1 MLRQKLIINI
11 SNCCILLVF
20 SLHTLLTMHGHRNLK
35 LVYTC
40 ISSPPLYQW
49 WCVTLIL
56 SLTVLGLHHRI
67 VVMSD
72 VVEKKNRRGVMLQKS
87 CWKFYHILLT
97 LQSSNNCPHNSFLT
111 WLGLLALFV
120 YRCVLMLSEEESHMA
135 VCICRSGS
143 EFCIICFAVL
153 GTVWLSLGVC
163 KFSKSRRNLS
173 ILCVSMVLWNMSHT
187 EVSQILGAAVQNEAT
202 WAMYARCG
210 HLCQSDTVEL
220 AEMYERKWDQSV
232 HIDSTCLVVAMVCF
246 TAVTQLLMNGTNLY

>member
-1 MLRQKLIINI
+1 MHLVGLLSSYFAHDARSQEPKASIYLYLF
-11 SNCCILLVF
+11 SSSVPVMVCYLDLVPYRTWLASQDCCNV
-20 SLHTLLTMHGHRNLK
+20 
-35 LVYTC
+35 
-40 ISSPPLYQW
+40 
-49 WCVTLIL
+49 WCC
-56 SLTVLGLHHRI
+56 G
-67 VVMSD
+67 
-72 VVEKKNRRGVMLQKS
+72 KKNRRGVMLQKS

-163 KFSKSRRNLS
+163 KFSKSLRNLGV
-173 ILCVSMVLWNMSHT
+173 LCVSMVLWNMSHT